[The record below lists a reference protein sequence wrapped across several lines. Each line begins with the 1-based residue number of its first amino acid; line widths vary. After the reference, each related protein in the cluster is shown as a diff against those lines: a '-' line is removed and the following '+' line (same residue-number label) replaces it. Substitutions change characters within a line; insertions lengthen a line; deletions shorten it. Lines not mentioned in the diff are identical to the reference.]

1 MSRPLL
7 AAGILVFIGLF
18 IWGGMAVERTA
29 DRESQERAAE
39 SASSTA
45 MRQNASRASST
56 AIFTTSTESLDASST
71 AAGSILEI
79 GSAKIRFET
88 ATTVAAQEHGLSDRA
103 SLAADAGLLF
113 IFPQPDYIGIW
124 MKDMNFPIDVIWLDS
139 TMKVIYIVP
148 NMTPESYPKVYTPT
162 SPAAYVLEVNAG
174 VAARENIKIGD
185 QAKIIP
191 GV

>member
-1 MSRPLL
+1 
-7 AAGILVFIGLF
+7 
-18 IWGGMAVERTA
+18 
-29 DRESQERAAE
+29 
-39 SASSTA
+39 
-45 MRQNASRASST
+45 
-56 AIFTTSTESLDASST
+56 
-71 AAGSILEI
+71 
-79 GSAKIRFET
+79 
-88 ATTVAAQEHGLSDRA
+88 LSDRA